1 MKALKAFIKPFEA
14 PQKSAK
20 ISFSILIQLIEMHG
34 TGSVKN
40 KGKFVIK
47 DLPGVSKT
55 LKNNLPDIADMK
67 RYLKIGLDFYFVV
80 VI

>member
-1 MKALKAFIKPFEA
+1 
-14 PQKSAK
+14 
-20 ISFSILIQLIEMHG
+20 MHG